1 MTYHQNAPPL
11 AKLKVLDL
19 SRILA
24 GPSATQLLG
33 DLGADIVKVEQKRK
47 GDDTRS
53 FGPPFLTD
61 HNGND
66 TTESPFYLSA
76 NRNKRSI
83 GLDFANPEDLALVKE
98 LAQKADIII
107 ENFKTGHLKKFD
119 LDYESL
125 SATNP
130 KLIYC
135 SITGFGQTGPYADY
149 PGYDFLIQARGG
161 IMSVTGEPQGEPQK
175 VAVGIADL
183 MAGMYA
189 STAILAALNE
199 RHISGKGQYIDISL
213 LDCQI
218 AWLSYVGQYY
228 LTSGQNPPRLG
239 NAHASIVPYQAIEAK
254 DHWIALGV
262 GNDGQFQK
270 FCACLEREDLAQDP
284 RFMTNQSRVTNR
296 NELIDILRPLI
307 RVETGAHWIE
317 LLNKAGIPCS
327 PINSVPEAFAD
338 PQVQSRDMKIQ
349 MHHKGAGRTI
359 DLIGSP
365 IKFSRTKVEYKYAP
379 PQLNEHEKEILKDW
393 LGRERDS

>member
-1 MTYHQNAPPL
+1 MAYHQNTPPL
-11 AKLKVLDL
+11 TGLKVLDL

-33 DLGADIVKVEQKRK
+33 DLGADIVKVEQKNK

-53 FGPPFLTD
+53 FGPPFLKD
-61 HNGND
+61 KDGND

-83 GLDFANPEDLALVKE
+83 GLDFTDPTDLDIVKK
-98 LAQKADIII
+98 LAQKADILI
-107 ENFKTGHLKKFD
+107 ENFKTGHLTKFG
-119 LDYESL
+119 LDYASL
-125 SATNP
+125 QALNP
-130 KLIYC
+130 SLIYC

-161 IMSVTGEPQGEPQK
+161 IMSVSGESEGEPQK
-175 VAVGIADL
+175 VGVGIADL

-189 STAILAALNE
+189 STAILAALHE
-199 RHISGKGQYIDISL
+199 RQTSGTGQYIDISL

-228 LTSGQNPPRLG
+228 LTSGKNPPRLG

-262 GNDGQFQK
+262 GNDSQFQK
-270 FCACLEREDLAQDP
+270 FCTCLKRDDLGQDP
-284 RFMTNQSRVTNR
+284 RFMTNQNRVQNR
-296 NELIDILRPLI
+296 EALIDILRPLM
-307 RVETGAHWIE
+307 RSETGAHWIE

-338 PQVQSRDMKIQ
+338 PQVQSRGMKIQ
-349 MHHKGAGRTI
+349 MHHKGAEDNI
-359 DLIGSP
+359 DLIGNP
-365 IKFSRTKVEYKYAP
+365 IKFSRTKVEYKHAP
-379 PQLNEHEKEILKDW
+379 PQLNEHEKEILRDW
-393 LGRERDS
+393 LGE